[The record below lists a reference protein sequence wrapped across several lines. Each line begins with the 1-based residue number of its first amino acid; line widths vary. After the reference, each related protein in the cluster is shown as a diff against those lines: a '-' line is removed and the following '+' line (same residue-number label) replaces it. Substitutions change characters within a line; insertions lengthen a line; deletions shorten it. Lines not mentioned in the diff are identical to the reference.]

1 MRVHFGALVIDS
13 DTRELRLGDAP
24 VPLSPKAFD
33 LLALLVAHRP
43 KALAKSDLLD
53 RLWPSTF
60 VVEKNLVNLISE
72 IRDAIGD
79 DPASPQFIRTVHRF
93 GYAFRETFPPSGE
106 RERPSTPGGAACF
119 QVKWANGGLILED
132 GEHVIGRDPDVE
144 ILLASPGVSRRHAL
158 IRISGGTATIDDL
171 GSKNGTFV
179 GKQRVEGPKS
189 LAEGDVIGVGPVKL
203 TVKVLRPANSTETQ
217 RMDGLPE

>member
-1 MRVHFGALVIDS
+1 MRVAFGTFVIDS
-13 DTRELRLGDAP
+13 ETRELLRDNAP

-33 LLALLVAHRP
+33 LLSILIDQRP

-60 VVEKNLVNLISE
+60 VVEKNLANLVSE

-79 DPASPQFIRTVHRF
+79 DSANPQFLRTVHRF
-93 GYAFRETFPPSGE
+93 GYAFRETFPAGE
-106 RERPSTPGGAACF
+106 AASRSMRGAVSV
-119 QVKWANGGLILED
+119 QVKWANGRATLED
-132 GEHVIGRDPDVE
+132 GDHVLGRDPDVE

-158 IRISGGTATIDDL
+158 IRIAEGRATIRDL

-179 GKQRVEGPKS
+179 GDGRVDGLTS
-189 LAEGDVIGVGPVKL
+189 LNDGDVIGVGSVKL
-203 TVKVLRPANSTETQ
+203 TVKMFQATQSTETQ
-217 RMDGLPE
+217 QMPGSPGDT